1 MFDTQRFTIKLLFAK
16 GPSLNTSLLVA
27 VLLSLILL
35 AVDMQGPRLNSVR
48 ALLSVIVYP
57 IQSLVSLPLEV
68 TDQTFQLFVSYSELK
83 KENEILKKQAL
94 LHKTDLLKLKTLEK
108 ENIRLRALMEKSYT
122 LGEQVLA
129 AELIAVNQAPYEHL
143 VLVDKGTHFG
153 VHERQPVLDAN
164 GVVGQV
170 TRALPLNAE
179 IMMITD
185 PNHAFSVEV
194 NRNGLRTI
202 AVGSGQYN
210 QINLPFLPNNAD
222 ILPGDLLITSGLDG
236 TFPRGYPVAKVNK
249 VLQQQTKPFADI
261 TAVPIA
267 QLDRIREV
275 LIVWSDSKALPLAG
289 EQKPEPANDADT
301 EQVPETDTEKPEND
315 RAE

>member
-1 MFDTQRFTIKLLFAK
+1 M
-16 GPSLNTSLLVA
+16 
-27 VLLSLILL
+27 LLSVLLL
-35 AVDMQGPRLNSVR
+35 AVERQSSRLDSVR
-48 ALLSVIVYP
+48 ALLSVLVYP
-57 IQSLVSLPLEV
+57 IHSLVTLPMEV
-68 TDQTFQLFVSYSELK
+68 TDQTIQLFISYNELK
-83 KENEILKKQAL
+83 KENKILQKQAL

-108 ENIRLRALMEKSYT
+108 ENIRLRALMDKSYT

-129 AELIAVNQAPYEHL
+129 AELIGVNQAPYEHI

-153 VHERQPVLDAN
+153 VHKRQPVLDTN

-170 TRALPLNAE
+170 IRALPLSAE

-185 PNHAFSVEV
+185 PNHAFSVEI

-210 QINLPFLPNNAD
+210 QINLPFLPNNTD

-249 VLQQQTKPFADI
+249 VIQQQNKPFADI
-261 TAVPIA
+261 SAVPIA
-267 QLDRIREV
+267 QLDRTREV
-275 LIVWSDSKALPLAG
+275 LIVWSDSKPIQLAPNSKAD
-289 EQKPEPANDADT
+289 ENIVTEEVDNPEATASDIVEDSSEPDVNTT
-301 EQVPETDTEKPEND
+301 EAGN
-315 RAE
+315 AE